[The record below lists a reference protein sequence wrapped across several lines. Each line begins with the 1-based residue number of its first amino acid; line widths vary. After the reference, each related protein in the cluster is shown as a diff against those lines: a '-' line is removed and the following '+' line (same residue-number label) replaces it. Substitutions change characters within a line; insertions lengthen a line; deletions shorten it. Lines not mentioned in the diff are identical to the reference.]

1 MADVTTI
8 SLNGSSLDIKDSRV
22 DDLLAHSTA
31 AAGVDLTQY
40 NVGSPFTAPYDGYV
54 RAVVGYGTGN
64 VTTITINNLQETT
77 PCIATASISKLTFV
91 KKGMLL
97 YATCTGNA
105 TATYHAFT

>member
-1 MADVTTI
+1 MADVTSI
-8 SLNGSSLDIKDSRV
+8 NLNGSALDIKDSRV
-22 DDLLAHSTA
+22 NELLAHGTD

-40 NVGSPFTAPYDGYV
+40 NVGSPFTAPHDGYI
-54 RAVVGYGTGN
+54 RAIVGYGTGN
-64 VTTITINNLQETT
+64 ITTTTINNLQETT